1 MATEK
6 NKAGRPRIYTLEY
19 CTAEIQEIYSR
30 LFGEDGAKYL
40 TWQDLIRD
48 KKYPR
53 QCISEWRNE
62 FSSDKIFS
70 DTIKKIDSELEDRLF
85 KGGLTGKYNGT
96 LAIFGLKNNYGWK
109 DKQEMNLGTGENS
122 ELSITINH
130 AKKD

>member
-1 MATEK
+1 MEK
-6 NKAGRPRIYTLEY
+6 NKGGRPKKYTLEY
-19 CTAEIQEIYSR
+19 CTAEITEISDR

-48 KKYPR
+48 KHYPR
-53 QCISEWRNE
+53 QCISEWRNA
-62 FSSDKIFS
+62 FSYDEKFS

-109 DKQEMNLGTGENS
+109 DKQDIGLGANDNNDI
-122 ELSITINH
+122 SITINH
-130 AKKD
+130 AAKD